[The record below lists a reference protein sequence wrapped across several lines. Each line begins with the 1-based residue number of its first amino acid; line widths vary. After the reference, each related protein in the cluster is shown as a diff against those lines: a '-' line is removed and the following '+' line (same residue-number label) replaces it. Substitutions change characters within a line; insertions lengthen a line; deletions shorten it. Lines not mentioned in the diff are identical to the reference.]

1 MKRIFFSAIFYVIAT
16 VSSFAQSSQA
26 IYNWFDAK
34 VGIENIGLSNGIE
47 YIEFEKGSNGFTK
60 FLYPDNVSNGF
71 VRYDGQTYYDVALK
85 YDVYDDKV
93 IVNIGENSGKK
104 VFEIFAAKVDS
115 FGIDDRKFI
124 QRKTLVGKDEVN
136 IDGFAELL
144 VDTKNLRLF
153 KKLHKSKSSKIKNRE
168 VLFEYKFITP
178 DYYLL
183 YENSLYEVKR
193 KQDFIEIFP
202 QFKTELKE
210 LKIDKER
217 KKNNRDIEVITFTNK
232 INSLLSN

>member
-1 MKRIFFSAIFYVIAT
+1 MKRIFFSAILYGIAT
-16 VSSFAQSSQA
+16 TSGFSQSNKA
-26 IYNWFDAK
+26 VYNWFDAK
-34 VGIENIGLSNGIE
+34 VGIENTDLFNGIE

-60 FLYPDNVSNGF
+60 FLYPDNFSNGF
-71 VRYDGQTYYDVALK
+71 VSYDGQSYYDVALK
-85 YDVYDDKV
+85 YNVYDDKV

-115 FGIDDRKFI
+115 FSIDDRKFI
-124 QRKTLVGKDEVN
+124 QRKASVGRDDIN

-144 VDTKNLRLF
+144 VDNKNLRLF
-153 KKLHKSKSSKIKNRE
+153 KKLHKSKSTKIRNGT

-183 YENSLYEVKR
+183 FENKLYNVRR
-193 KQDFIEIFP
+193 KQDFIGIFP
-202 QFKTELKE
+202 QFKEELKD
-210 LKIDKER
+210 LKINKER
-217 KKNNRDIEVITFTNK
+217 INNNPNSLVITFTNK